1 MIFRLVII
9 VFFALVYYIVNMVKY
24 LDEVVKQVKKG
35 SIPKNIFLHF
45 NNAFLSLDITKD
57 LSLFDIKQLK
67 TSENTGRI
75 YYRLRKGKYRAIFYI
90 EEENIFVIAIDKRE
104 EVYKKWQ

>member
-1 MIFRLVII
+1 M
-9 VFFALVYYIVNMVKY
+9 VNY
-24 LDEVVKQVKKG
+24 EDAIVKKLAKHLVP
-35 SIPKNIFLHF
+35 IDVFTHI
-45 NNAFLSLDITKD
+45 NNAFLSLDQTKD

-67 TSENTGRI
+67 TSETAERV

-90 EEENIFVIAIDKRE
+90 EENNISVVALDKRE